1 MRRILMAIVG
11 LAMIAIA
18 ACGGATPPASPASA
32 RPGDVKTLMDV
43 TTGLEVTSGQVGTF
57 NFAGQS
63 FVVPDAGSY
72 SSIRFHWYTFQRTP
86 AAFGTLTLLTQE
98 YLGLPRELGPSTPGF
113 VARSERIADNQ
124 YVFSDNVS
132 IIGGTKY
139 WVYTDSQGSFAGS
152 FDQDIYPGGDLYL
165 TGIPSQPFRK
175 VPASGRMVNGT
186 FVPGPAGVFL
196 DANFKLQA
204 R

>member
-1 MRRILMAIVG
+1 MRRILMASVG

-18 ACGGATPPASPASA
+18 ACGGGTSPASPASA

-63 FVVPDAGSY
+63 FVVPEAGTY
-72 SSIRFHWYTFQRTP
+72 SSIRFHWYTYQRTP

-98 YLGLPRELGPSTPGF
+98 YLGLPREIGPSTPGF
-113 VARSERIADNQ
+113 VARSERIVDNQ
-124 YVFSDNVS
+124 YVFSDSVS
-132 IIGGTKY
+132 IVGGTKY

-165 TGIPSQPFRK
+165 TGIQSQPFRK
-175 VPASGRMVNGT
+175 APASGRMVNGT